1 MDEKNVT
8 SAPEQTGDRDQA
20 LFASLQREKQRK
32 KRRRIIVTVSIVVV
46 LALAIF
52 FGVRAAKKKVSAAV
66 GSMNAPTV
74 SEATV
79 TTGSISTTVSGS
91 GMLTDADTQQIVL
104 PKGVKLDEILVKAG
118 ETVKKGDALATVE
131 LSSVMGAMSTVQA
144 ELNKLDEQLRAAT
157 GETVQPYISTGV
169 NGRVKI
175 VYAQKDDDVAACM
188 MEHNALAV
196 LSLDGYM
203 AVDIDAG
210 SLAAGDEV
218 SVTVGEQTYP
228 GTVDKLQSGSATVL
242 LTDNGPAVD
251 AAASVQDADGNTLG
265 EGTLYIH
272 NPLRITGYAG
282 VISSVNTAENR
293 VVYAGNYLF
302 NLSDTAYSA
311 NYESVLKDRREKEE
325 DLMALLGMY
334 SAGAVTAPFD
344 GSVSSIDYSDK
355 TTASSD
361 STASGTA
368 GGGGIV
374 YGGMMNAYASYGS
387 DGSDSSGGGASSS
400 SSTDA
405 SGETKLLTL
414 SSDTSMK
421 LTVSV
426 DETDIL
432 SVQNGQKAQIT
443 VSTIGDEVFSGV
455 VTAVERSAESSY
467 GITSY
472 KVEITLDKDSR
483 MLPGMTAKAL
493 IRIEGVDNALLIPE
507 KALRQTRDSSFVYTT
522 YDPATGTLGG
532 ETAVIPGLTGGGMVE
547 ITEGLAEGQT
557 VYYQEAYDPYA
568 YYYGSDGDASG
579 GDAWI
584 EDASG
589 GDAFYEASAGDGGA
603 YADSEP
609 LEG

>member
-1 MDEKNVT
+1 MDEKKVT
-8 SAPEQTGDRDQA
+8 SAPEQSGDRDQA

-52 FGVRAAKKKVSAAV
+52 FGVRAAKKKVSEAV
-66 GSMNAPTV
+66 GSRNAPTV
-74 SEATV
+74 SEAIV

-91 GMLTDADTQQIVL
+91 GILTDADTQQIVL
-104 PKGVKLDEILVKAG
+104 PKGVKLEKILVKAG

-157 GETVQPYISTGV
+157 GETVQPYITTGV

-175 VYAQKDDDVAACM
+175 VYAQKDDDVSACM
-188 MEHNALAV
+188 MEHGALAV

-210 SLAAGDEV
+210 SLAAGDKV
-218 SVTVGEQTYP
+218 SVTVDEKTYP
-228 GTVDKLQSGSATVL
+228 GTVDKLQSGKATVL

-251 AAASVQDADGNTLG
+251 AAASVQDADGNTVG
-265 EGTLYIH
+265 SGTLYIH

-282 VISSVNTAENR
+282 VVSAVNTAENR
-293 VVYAGNYLF
+293 QVYAGNSLF
-302 NLSDTAYSA
+302 TLRDTAYSA
-311 NYESVLKDRREKEE
+311 NYESVLKNRREKEE

-355 TTASSD
+355 TTSSSD
-361 STASGTA
+361 KTDSSA
-368 GGGGIV
+368 GGGGMV
-374 YGGMMNAYASYGS
+374 YGGMMNAYASYGP
-387 DGSDSSGGGASSS
+387 DGSDSSGDGSSS
-400 SSTDA
+400 SGSTAA

-432 SVQNGQKAQIT
+432 SA
-443 VSTIGDEVFSGV
+443 
-455 VTAVERSAESSY
+455 
-467 GITSY
+467 
-472 KVEITLDKDSR
+472 R
-483 MLPGMTAKAL
+483 MRAMQLAIDGLSVRPELAL
-493 IRIEGVDNALLIPE
+493 IDGN
-507 KALRQTRDSSFVYTT
+507 RDH
-522 YDPATGTLGG
+522 GR
-532 ETAVIPGLTGGGMVE
+532 TAAIVTPHRCIV
-547 ITEGLAEGQT
+547 
-557 VYYQEAYDPYA
+557 
-568 YYYGSDGDASG
+568 DGDALS
-579 GDAWI
+579 API
-584 EDASG
+584 AAASILAKVSRDRYVCDVLDKQYPEYQFARHKG
-589 GDAFYEASAGDGGA
+589 YGTKLHYEMLNQYGVCPEHRISFLKSWFARKK
-603 YADSEP
+603 
-609 LEG
+609 

>member
-1 MDEKNVT
+1 MDEKKVT
-8 SAPEQTGDRDQA
+8 SAPEQSGDRDQA
-20 LFASLQREKQRK
+20 LFASIRREKQRK

-52 FGVRAAKKKVSAAV
+52 FGVRAAKKKVREAV
-66 GSMNAPTV
+66 GSMKAPTV
-74 SEATV
+74 SEAIV

-104 PKGVKLDEILVKAG
+104 PKGVKLEKILVKAG

-157 GETVQPYISTGV
+157 GETVQPYITTGV

-175 VYAQKDDDVAACM
+175 VYAQKDDDVSACM
-188 MEHNALAV
+188 MEHGALAV

-210 SLAAGDEV
+210 SLAAGDKV
-218 SVTVGEQTYP
+218 SVTVDEKTYP
-228 GTVDKLQSGSATVL
+228 GTVDKLQSGKATVL

-251 AAASVQDADGNTLG
+251 AAASVQDADGNAVG
-265 EGTLYIH
+265 SGTLYIH

-282 VISSVNTAENR
+282 VVSAVNTAENR
-293 VVYAGNYLF
+293 QVYAGNSLF
-302 NLSDTAYSA
+302 TLRDTAYSA
-311 NYESVLKDRREKEE
+311 NYESVLKNRREKEE

-355 TTASSD
+355 TTSSSD
-361 STASGTA
+361 KTDSSA
-368 GGGGIV
+368 GGGGMV
-374 YGGMMNAYASYGS
+374 YGGMMNAYTSYGS
-387 DGSDSSGGGASSS
+387 DGSDSSGDGSSS
-400 SSTDA
+400 SGSTA
-405 SGETKLLTL
+405 ATGETKLLTL

-421 LTVSV
+421 L
-426 DETDIL
+426 
-432 SVQNGQKAQIT
+432 T

-455 VTAVERSAESSY
+455 VTAVERSAKSSY

-472 KVEITLDKDSR
+472 SVEITLDKDPR

-547 ITEGLAEGQT
+547 ITEGLTEGQT

-568 YYYGSDGDASG
+568 YYYGTGGNASG

-589 GDAFYEASAGDGGA
+589 GDAAIAEDDGS

>member
-1 MDEKNVT
+1 
-8 SAPEQTGDRDQA
+8 
-20 LFASLQREKQRK
+20 
-32 KRRRIIVTVSIVVV
+32 
-46 LALAIF
+46 
-52 FGVRAAKKKVSAAV
+52 
-66 GSMNAPTV
+66 
-74 SEATV
+74 
-79 TTGSISTTVSGS
+79 
-91 GMLTDADTQQIVL
+91 
-104 PKGVKLDEILVKAG
+104 
-118 ETVKKGDALATVE
+118 
-131 LSSVMGAMSTVQA
+131 
-144 ELNKLDEQLRAAT
+144 
-157 GETVQPYISTGV
+157 
-169 NGRVKI
+169 
-175 VYAQKDDDVAACM
+175 M

-242 LTDNGPAVD
+242 ITDNGPAVD
-251 AAASVQDADGNTLG
+251 AVASVQDADGNALG
-265 EGTLYIH
+265 EGALYIH
-272 NPLRITGYAG
+272 DPLRITGYAG

-302 NLSDTAYSA
+302 NLRDTAYSA

-355 TTASSD
+355 TTVSSD
-361 STASGTA
+361 STASGAA

-387 DGSDSSGGGASSS
+387 DGSDSSGGGASS

-493 IRIEGVDNALLIPE
+493 IGIEGVDNALLIPE

-568 YYYGSDGDASG
+568 YYYGTDGDASG

>member
-1 MDEKNVT
+1 MDEKNVA
-8 SAPEQTGDRDQA
+8 SAPEQSEDRDQA
-20 LFASLQREKQRK
+20 LFASIRREKQRK

-46 LALAIF
+46 LALVIF
-52 FGVRAAKKKVSAAV
+52 FAVRAAKRKVSEAV

-91 GMLTDADTQQIVL
+91 GMLADADTQPIVL
-104 PKGVKLDEILVKAG
+104 PKGVKLEKILVKAG
-118 ETVKKGDALATVE
+118 ESVKKGDALATVE
-131 LSSVMGAMSTVQA
+131 LSSVMGAMSDVQA
-144 ELNKLDEQLRAAT
+144 ELDKLDEQLRSAA
-157 GETVQPYISTGV
+157 GETVQPYITAGV

-188 MEHNALAV
+188 MEHGALAV

-210 SLAAGDEV
+210 SLAVGDKV
-218 SVTVGEQTYP
+218 SVTVDEKTYP
-228 GTVDKLQSGSATVL
+228 GTVDKLQSGKATVL
-242 LTDNGPAVD
+242 ITDNGPAAD
-251 AAASVQDADGNTLG
+251 AAATVLDADGSTLG
-265 EGTLYIH
+265 EGGLYIH

-282 VISSVNTAENR
+282 VVSAVTTAENR
-293 VVYAGNYLF
+293 QVYAGNYLF
-302 NLSDTAYSA
+302 HLRDTAYSA

-355 TTASSD
+355 AAGSSD
-361 STASGTA
+361 GTDA
-368 GGGGIV
+368 GSYSDGMV
-374 YGGMMNAYASYGS
+374 YGGAANDYVSAGGS
-387 DGSDSSGGGASSS
+387 DGSDGSAA
-400 SSTDA
+400 A

-443 VSTIGDEVFSGV
+443 VSTIGDEVFPGV
-455 VTAVERSAESSY
+455 VTAVERSAKSSY

-472 KVEITLDKDSR
+472 SVEITLDKDSR
-483 MLPGMTAKAL
+483 MLPGMTAKAV

-507 KALRQTRDSSFVYTT
+507 KALRQTRESSFVYTT

-557 VYYQEAYDPYA
+557 VYYQEVYDPYA
-568 YYYGSDGDASG
+568 YYYGTGGDASG

-584 EDASG
+584 EDGSDATLASG
-589 GDAFYEASAGDGGA
+589 GDAALAEDGGSA
-603 YADSEP
+603 AVSVP
-609 LEG
+609 VEG

>member
-8 SAPEQTGDRDQA
+8 PAPETGERDSE
-20 LFASLQREKQRK
+20 LFASLAREKQRK
-32 KRRRIIVTVSIVVV
+32 KRRRLIVTVSIVVV

-52 FGVRAAKKKVSAAV
+52 FGVRAAKKKVSEAV
-66 GSMNAPTV
+66 GSMGAPTV

-91 GMLTDADTQQIVL
+91 GMLSDTDTKQIVL
-104 PKGVKLDEILVKAG
+104 PKGVKLDKILVKAG
-118 ETVKKGDALATVE
+118 ESVKKGDALATVE
-131 LSSVMGAMSTVQA
+131 LSSVMGAMRNVQA
-144 ELNKLDEQLRAAT
+144 ELDKLDGELRSAT
-157 GETVQPYISTGV
+157 GETVAPYISTGIA
-169 NGRVKI
+169 GRVKT

-188 MEHNALAV
+188 MEHGALAV

-203 AVDIDAG
+203 AMDIDAG
-210 SLAAGDEV
+210 TLAAGDKV
-218 SVTVGEQTYP
+218 RVTVGEKTYP
-228 GTVDKLQSGSATVL
+228 GTVDEVQSGKATIL

-251 AAASVQDADGNTLG
+251 AAASVQDADGNALG

-282 VISSVNTAENR
+282 VVSSVNIAEER
-293 VVYAGNYLF
+293 QVYAGYYLF
-302 NLSDTAYSA
+302 NLRDTAYSA
-311 NYESVLKDRREKEE
+311 NYESVLKTRREKEE
-325 DLMALLGMY
+325 DLLALLGMY
-334 SAGAVTAPFD
+334 STGAVTAPFD

-361 STASGTA
+361 STASGAA
-368 GGGGIV
+368 GGGTV
-374 YGGMMNAYASYGS
+374 YGGMMNSYASSGS

-414 SSDTSMK
+414 SPDTSMK
-421 LTVSV
+421 LTVGV
-426 DETDIL
+426 DETSIL
-432 SVQNGQKAQIT
+432 SVQNGQRAQVT
-443 VSTIGDEVFSGV
+443 VSSIGEDVFSGT

-472 KVEITLDKDSR
+472 NVEITMDKDPR

-493 IRIEGVDNALLIPE
+493 IRIEGVDDALLIPE

-522 YDPATGTLGG
+522 YDPATGALGG
-532 ETAVIPGLTGGGMVE
+532 ETPVITGLTGGGMVE
-547 ITEGLAEGQT
+547 IVEGLAEGQT
-557 VYYQEAYDPYA
+557 VYYQEAFDPYA
-568 YYYGSDGDASG
+568 YYYGTGGDASG

-589 GDAFYEASAGDGGA
+589 GDAALASGGEA
-603 YADSEP
+603 EP
-609 LEG
+609 VPAEG

>member
-8 SAPEQTGDRDQA
+8 AAPEQTGDRDSE
-20 LFASLQREKQRK
+20 LFASIQKEKQRK
-32 KRRRIIVTVSIVVV
+32 KTRRLIVTISIVVV

-52 FGVRAAKKKVSAAV
+52 LGVRAAKKKVSEAV
-66 GSMNAPTV
+66 GSMSAPTV
-74 SEATV
+74 SEAAV

-91 GMLTDADTQQIVL
+91 GMLSDADTTQIVL
-104 PKGVKLDEILVKAG
+104 PKGVKLGKILVKAG
-118 ETVKKGDALATVE
+118 ETVKQGDALATVE
-131 LSSVMGAMSTVQA
+131 LSSVMSAMSDVQA
-144 ELNKLDEQLRAAT
+144 ELDKLDSELRAAT
-157 GETVQPYISTGV
+157 GETVPSYISTGV

-175 VYAQKDDDVAACM
+175 LYAQTDDDVAACM
-188 MEHNALAV
+188 MEHGALAV

-210 SLAAGDEV
+210 SLAAEDKV
-218 SVTVGEQTYP
+218 SVTVGETTYP
-228 GTVDKLQSGSATVL
+228 GTVDKVQSGTATIL

-251 AAASVQDADGNTLG
+251 ADAAVSDADGNPLG

-272 NPLRITGYAG
+272 NPLRVTGYAG
-282 VISSVNTAENR
+282 VISAVNTAENR
-293 VVYAGNYLF
+293 QVYAGNYLF
-302 NLSDTAYSA
+302 SLRDTAYSA

-355 TTASSD
+355 SAADSGSTDSD
-361 STASGTA
+361 SNSG
-368 GGGGIV
+368 GMV
-374 YGGMMNAYASYGS
+374 YGGSASDYVTANSGS
-387 DGSDSSGGGASSS
+387 NSSGSVAA
-400 SSTDA
+400 D
-405 SGETKLLTL
+405 GETKLLTL

-426 DETDIL
+426 DETSIL
-432 SVQNGQKAQIT
+432 SVQVGQQAQIT
-443 VSTIGDEVFSGV
+443 VSTIGEEVFSGA

-472 KVEITLDKDSR
+472 KVEITLDKDAR

-507 KALRQTRDSSFVYTT
+507 KALRQTRDSSYVYTT

-532 ETAVIPGLTGGGMVE
+532 ETAVIPGLSGGGMVE
-547 ITEGLAEGQT
+547 ITEGLTEGQT
-557 VYYQEAYDPYA
+557 IYYMEAYDPYA
-568 YYYGSDGDASG
+568 YMYGTGGDASG
-579 GDAWI
+579 GDAWV

-589 GDAFYEASAGDGGA
+589 GDVYIYEASDGDASFAAADGASYAVSVPVGG
-603 YADSEP
+603 
-609 LEG
+609 

>member
-8 SAPEQTGDRDQA
+8 SAPDQTGDRDQA
-20 LFASLQREKQRK
+20 LFASIQREKQRK

-66 GSMNAPTV
+66 GSRTAPTV

-104 PKGVKLDEILVKAG
+104 PKGVKLDKILVKAG

-131 LSSVMGAMSTVQA
+131 LSSVMSALSSVQS
-144 ELNKLDEQLRAAT
+144 ELDKLDAQLRAAT

-242 LTDNGPAVD
+242 ITDNGPAVD
-251 AAASVQDADGNTLG
+251 AAASVQDADGNALG

-272 NPLRITGYAG
+272 DPLRITGYAG

-302 NLSDTAYSA
+302 NLRDTAYSA

-334 SAGAVTAPFD
+334 SAGAVAAPFD

-361 STASGTA
+361 STASGAA

-387 DGSDSSGGGASSS
+387 DGSDSSGGGASS

-443 VSTIGDEVFSGV
+443 VSTIGDEVFSGI

-547 ITEGLAEGQT
+547 ITEGLTEGQT
-557 VYYQEAYDPYA
+557 IYYQEAFDPYA
-568 YYYGSDGDASG
+568 YYYGTDGDASG

-589 GDAFYEASAGDGGA
+589 GDAFYEASAGDGGP

>member
-66 GSMNAPTV
+66 GSRTAPTV

-104 PKGVKLDEILVKAG
+104 PKGVKLDKILVKAG

-131 LSSVMGAMSTVQA
+131 LSSVMSALSSVQS
-144 ELNKLDEQLRAAT
+144 ELDKLDAQLRAAT

-218 SVTVGEQTYP
+218 SVTVGEQMYP

-251 AAASVQDADGNTLG
+251 AVASVQDADGNTLG

-361 STASGTA
+361 STASGAA
-368 GGGGIV
+368 GGGGMV

-387 DGSDSSGGGASSS
+387 DGSDSSGGGASS

-547 ITEGLAEGQT
+547 ITEGLTEGQT
-557 VYYQEAYDPYA
+557 VYYQEAFDPYA
-568 YYYGSDGDASG
+568 YYYGTDGDASG

>member
-1 MDEKNVT
+1 MLRPACRMV
-8 SAPEQTGDRDQA
+8 
-20 LFASLQREKQRK
+20 
-32 KRRRIIVTVSIVVV
+32 
-46 LALAIF
+46 
-52 FGVRAAKKKVSAAV
+52 
-66 GSMNAPTV
+66 NA
-74 SEATV
+74 
-79 TTGSISTTVSGS
+79 
-91 GMLTDADTQQIVL
+91 
-104 PKGVKLDEILVKAG
+104 
-118 ETVKKGDALATVE
+118 
-131 LSSVMGAMSTVQA
+131 
-144 ELNKLDEQLRAAT
+144 
-157 GETVQPYISTGV
+157 
-169 NGRVKI
+169 
-175 VYAQKDDDVAACM
+175 
-188 MEHNALAV
+188 
-196 LSLDGYM
+196 
-203 AVDIDAG
+203 
-210 SLAAGDEV
+210 
-218 SVTVGEQTYP
+218 
-228 GTVDKLQSGSATVL
+228 
-242 LTDNGPAVD
+242 
-251 AAASVQDADGNTLG
+251 
-265 EGTLYIH
+265 
-272 NPLRITGYAG
+272 
-282 VISSVNTAENR
+282 AENR
-293 VVYAGNYLF
+293 QVYAGNSLF
-302 NLSDTAYSA
+302 TLRDTAYSA
-311 NYESVLKDRREKEE
+311 NYESVLKNRREKEE

-355 TTASSD
+355 TTSSSD
-361 STASGTA
+361 KTDSSA
-368 GGGGIV
+368 GGGGMV
-374 YGGMMNAYASYGS
+374 YGGMMNAYTSYGS
-387 DGSDSSGGGASSS
+387 DGSDSSGDGSSS
-400 SSTDA
+400 SGSTA
-405 SGETKLLTL
+405 ATGETKLLTL

-455 VTAVERSAESSY
+455 VTAVERSAKSSY

-472 KVEITLDKDSR
+472 SVEITLDKDPR

-547 ITEGLAEGQT
+547 ITEGLTEGQT

-568 YYYGSDGDASG
+568 YYYGTGGNASG

-589 GDAFYEASAGDGGA
+589 GDAAIAEDDGA

>member
-1 MDEKNVT
+1 MDEKKVT
-8 SAPEQTGDRDQA
+8 SAPEQSGDRDQA
-20 LFASLQREKQRK
+20 LFASIRREKQRK

-52 FGVRAAKKKVSAAV
+52 FGVRAAKKKVREAV
-66 GSMNAPTV
+66 GSMKAPTV
-74 SEATV
+74 SEAIV

-104 PKGVKLDEILVKAG
+104 PKGVKLEKILVKAG

-157 GETVQPYISTGV
+157 GETVQPYITTGV

-175 VYAQKDDDVAACM
+175 VYAQKDDDVSACM
-188 MEHNALAV
+188 MEHGALAV

-210 SLAAGDEV
+210 SLAAGDKV
-218 SVTVGEQTYP
+218 SVTVDEKTYP
-228 GTVDKLQSGSATVL
+228 GTVDKLQSGKATVL

-251 AAASVQDADGNTLG
+251 AAASVQDADGNTVG
-265 EGTLYIH
+265 SGTLYIH

-282 VISSVNTAENR
+282 VVSYVNTAENR
-293 VVYAGNYLF
+293 QVYAGNSLF
-302 NLSDTAYSA
+302 TLRDTAYSA
-311 NYESVLKDRREKEE
+311 NYESVLKNRREKEE

-355 TTASSD
+355 TTSSSD
-361 STASGTA
+361 KTDSSA
-368 GGGGIV
+368 GGGGMV
-374 YGGMMNAYASYGS
+374 YGGMMNAYTSYGS
-387 DGSDSSGGGASSS
+387 DGSDSSGDGSSS
-400 SSTDA
+400 SGSTAA

-432 SVQNGQKAQIT
+432 SARMKAMQLAID
-443 VSTIGDEVFSGV
+443 GLAPRPDF
-455 VTAVERSAESSY
+455 
-467 GITSY
+467 
-472 KVEITLDKDSR
+472 
-483 MLPGMTAKAL
+483 AL
-493 IRIEGVDNALLIPE
+493 IDGN
-507 KALRQTRDSSFVYTT
+507 RDHGKFAAVTT
-522 YDPATGTLGG
+522 PHRCI
-532 ETAVIPGLTGGGMVE
+532 V
-547 ITEGLAEGQT
+547 
-557 VYYQEAYDPYA
+557 
-568 YYYGSDGDASG
+568 G
-579 GDAWI
+579 GDAHA
-584 EDASG
+584 ASIAAASILAKVSRDRYVIDVLDKQYPEYQFARHKG
-589 GDAFYEASAGDGGA
+589 YGTKLHYEMLDKFGPCAEHRMSFLKKWSAGGRT
-603 YADSEP
+603 
-609 LEG
+609 

>member
-8 SAPEQTGDRDQA
+8 PAPEQSGDRDQA
-20 LFASLQREKQRK
+20 LFASLAREKQRK
-32 KRRRIIVTVSIVVV
+32 KRRRLIVTVSIVVV

-52 FGVRAAKKKVSAAV
+52 FGVRAAKKKVSEAV
-66 GSMNAPTV
+66 GGMTAPTV

-91 GMLTDADTQQIVL
+91 GMLSDTDTKQIVL
-104 PKGVKLDEILVKAG
+104 PKGVKLDKILVKAG
-118 ETVKKGDALATVE
+118 ESVKKGDALATVE
-131 LSSVMGAMSTVQA
+131 LSSVMGAMNDVQS
-144 ELNKLDEQLRAAT
+144 ELDKLDGELRSAT
-157 GETVQPYISTGV
+157 GETVAPYISAGV
-169 NGRVKI
+169 AGRVKT

-188 MEHNALAV
+188 MEHGALAV

-203 AVDIDAG
+203 AMDIDAG
-210 SLAAGDEV
+210 TLAAGDKV
-218 SVTVGEQTYP
+218 SVTVVEKTYP
-228 GTVDKLQSGSATVL
+228 GTVDEVQSGKATIL

-251 AAASVQDADGNTLG
+251 AAASVQDADGNALG

-282 VISSVNTAENR
+282 VVSSVNIAEER
-293 VVYAGNYLF
+293 QVYAGYYLF
-302 NLSDTAYSA
+302 NLRDTAYSA
-311 NYESVLKDRREKEE
+311 NYESVLKTRREKEE
-325 DLMALLGMY
+325 DLLALLGMY
-334 SAGAVTAPFD
+334 STGAVTAPFD

-361 STASGTA
+361 STTSGAA
-368 GGGGIV
+368 GGGGTV
-374 YGGMMNAYASYGS
+374 YGGMMNSYASYGS

-414 SSDTSMK
+414 SPDTSMK
-421 LTVSV
+421 LTVGV
-426 DETDIL
+426 DETSIL
-432 SVQNGQKAQIT
+432 SVQNGQRAQVT
-443 VSTIGDEVFSGV
+443 VSSIGEDVFSGT

-472 KVEITLDKDSR
+472 NVEITMDKDPR
-483 MLPGMTAKAL
+483 MLPGMTAKAV
-493 IRIEGVDNALLIPE
+493 IRIEGVDDALLIPE

-522 YDPATGTLGG
+522 YDPATGALGG
-532 ETAVIPGLTGGGMVE
+532 ETPVITGLTGGGMVE
-547 ITEGLAEGQT
+547 IVEGLAEGQT

-568 YYYGSDGDASG
+568 YYYGTGGDASG

-589 GDAFYEASAGDGGA
+589 GDAALASGGEA
-603 YADSEP
+603 EP
-609 LEG
+609 VPAEG

>member
-1 MDEKNVT
+1 M
-8 SAPEQTGDRDQA
+8 
-20 LFASLQREKQRK
+20 
-32 KRRRIIVTVSIVVV
+32 
-46 LALAIF
+46 
-52 FGVRAAKKKVSAAV
+52 
-66 GSMNAPTV
+66 
-74 SEATV
+74 
-79 TTGSISTTVSGS
+79 
-91 GMLTDADTQQIVL
+91 
-104 PKGVKLDEILVKAG
+104 
-118 ETVKKGDALATVE
+118 
-131 LSSVMGAMSTVQA
+131 
-144 ELNKLDEQLRAAT
+144 
-157 GETVQPYISTGV
+157 QPYITAGV

-188 MEHNALAV
+188 MEHGALAV

-210 SLAAGDEV
+210 SLAAGDKV
-218 SVTVGEQTYP
+218 SVTVDEKTYP
-228 GTVDKLQSGSATVL
+228 GTVDKLQSGKATVL
-242 LTDNGPAVD
+242 ITDNGPAAD
-251 AAASVQDADGNTLG
+251 AAATVLDADGSTLG
-265 EGTLYIH
+265 EGALYIH

-282 VISSVNTAENR
+282 VVSAVNTAENR
-293 VVYAGNYLF
+293 QVYAGNYLF
-302 NLSDTAYSA
+302 HLRDTAYSA

-355 TTASSD
+355 AAGSSD
-361 STASGTA
+361 GTDA
-368 GGGGIV
+368 GSYSDGMV
-374 YGGMMNAYASYGS
+374 YGGAANDYVSAGGS
-387 DGSDSSGGGASSS
+387 DGSDGSAA
-400 SSTDA
+400 A

-443 VSTIGDEVFSGV
+443 VSTIGDEVFPGV
-455 VTAVERSAESSY
+455 VTAVERSAKSSY

-472 KVEITLDKDSR
+472 SVEITLDKDSR
-483 MLPGMTAKAL
+483 MLPGMTAKAV

-507 KALRQTRDSSFVYTT
+507 KALRQTRESSFVYTT

-557 VYYQEAYDPYA
+557 VYYQEVYDPYA
-568 YYYGSDGDASG
+568 YYYGTGGDASG

-584 EDASG
+584 EDGSDATLASG
-589 GDAFYEASAGDGGA
+589 GDAALAEDGGSA
-603 YADSEP
+603 AVSVP
-609 LEG
+609 VEG

>member
-1 MDEKNVT
+1 
-8 SAPEQTGDRDQA
+8 
-20 LFASLQREKQRK
+20 
-32 KRRRIIVTVSIVVV
+32 
-46 LALAIF
+46 
-52 FGVRAAKKKVSAAV
+52 
-66 GSMNAPTV
+66 
-74 SEATV
+74 
-79 TTGSISTTVSGS
+79 
-91 GMLTDADTQQIVL
+91 
-104 PKGVKLDEILVKAG
+104 
-118 ETVKKGDALATVE
+118 
-131 LSSVMGAMSTVQA
+131 
-144 ELNKLDEQLRAAT
+144 
-157 GETVQPYISTGV
+157 
-169 NGRVKI
+169 
-175 VYAQKDDDVAACM
+175 M

-228 GTVDKLQSGSATVL
+228 GTVDKLQSGRATVL
-242 LTDNGPAVD
+242 ITDNGPAVD
-251 AAASVQDADGNTLG
+251 AVASVQDADGNALG

-272 NPLRITGYAG
+272 DPLRITGYAG

-302 NLSDTAYSA
+302 NLRDTAYSA

-355 TTASSD
+355 TTGSGD
-361 STASGTA
+361 GTDTDTDASGD
-368 GGGGIV
+368 GMV
-374 YGGMMNAYASYGS
+374 YGGSSSGYVSAG
-387 DGSDSSGGGASSS
+387 GSDSSSSG
-400 SSTDA
+400 TDA

-455 VTAVERSAESSY
+455 VTAVERSAKSSY

-472 KVEITLDKDSR
+472 SVEITLDKDSR

-522 YDPATGTLGG
+522 YDPATGVLGG

-547 ITEGLAEGQT
+547 ITEGLTEGQT

-568 YYYGSDGDASG
+568 YYYGTDGDASG
-579 GDAWI
+579 GDAWV
-584 EDASG
+584 EDGSEDITLSSG
-589 GDAFYEASAGDGGA
+589 GDALPAEDGG
-603 YADSEP
+603 SEIVSTP
-609 LEG
+609 VEG

>member
-8 SAPEQTGDRDQA
+8 SAPEQNGDRDQA

-52 FGVRAAKKKVSAAV
+52 FGVRAAKKKVSDAV
-66 GSMNAPTV
+66 GSRNAPTV

-91 GMLTDADTQQIVL
+91 GMLSDADTTQIVL

-131 LSSVMGAMSTVQA
+131 LSSVMGALSDVQA
-144 ELNKLDEQLRAAT
+144 ELDKLDEQLRAAA

-175 VYAQKDDDVAACM
+175 VYAQVDDDVAACM

-203 AVDIDAG
+203 AADIDAG

-218 SVTVGEQTYP
+218 SVTVDEQTYP
-228 GTVDKLQSGSATVL
+228 GTVDKIQSGRATVL
-242 LTDNGPAVD
+242 ITDNGPAVD
-251 AAASVQDADGNTLG
+251 AKASVQDADGNSLG

-282 VISSVNTAENR
+282 VVSAVNTAENR

-302 NLSDTAYSA
+302 NLRDTAYSA

-355 TTASSD
+355 NTGSSD
-361 STASGTA
+361 GTDTDSYSD
-368 GGGGIV
+368 GMV
-374 YGGMMNAYASYGS
+374 YGGSSSGYVSANGS
-387 DGSDSSGGGASSS
+387 DGSDSGTAS
-400 SSTDA
+400 T
-405 SGETKLLTL
+405 GETKLLTL

-455 VTAVERSAESSY
+455 VTAVERSAKSSY

-472 KVEITLDKDSR
+472 SVEITLDKDSR

-522 YDPATGTLGG
+522 YDSATGVLGG

-547 ITEGLAEGQT
+547 ITEGLTEGQT

-568 YYYGSDGDASG
+568 YYFGTDGDASG

-584 EDASG
+584 EDGGDGEVIVSSG
-589 GDAFYEASAGDGGA
+589 GDAVPAGDDGTTVVTV
-603 YADSEP
+603 P
-609 LEG
+609 VEG

>member
-20 LFASLQREKQRK
+20 LFASIQREKQRK

-52 FGVRAAKKKVSAAV
+52 FGVRAAKKKVSEAV
-66 GSMNAPTV
+66 GSRNTPTV

-104 PKGVKLDEILVKAG
+104 PKGVKLDKILVKAG

-131 LSSVMGAMSTVQA
+131 LSSVMGAMSDVQS
-144 ELNKLDEQLRAAT
+144 ELDKLDEQLRAAT
-157 GETVQPYISTGV
+157 GETVQPYITTGV

-188 MEHNALAV
+188 MEHGALAV

-203 AVDIDAG
+203 AVNIDAG
-210 SLAAGDEV
+210 SLAAGDKV
-218 SVTVGEQTYP
+218 SVTVDEKTYP
-228 GTVDKLQSGSATVL
+228 GTVDKIQSGKATVL
-242 LTDNGPAVD
+242 ITDNGPAVD
-251 AAASVQDADGNTLG
+251 AAATVLDADGSTLG
-265 EGTLYIH
+265 EGALYIH

-282 VISSVNTAENR
+282 IVSSVNTAVER
-293 VVYAGNYLF
+293 QVYAGNYLF
-302 NLSDTAYSA
+302 NLRDTAYSA

-355 TTASSD
+355 TTGSGDDTDTGDYSD
-361 STASGTA
+361 GM
-368 GGGGIV
+368 V
-374 YGGMMNAYASYGS
+374 YGGSSNGYVSSGGS
-387 DGSDSSGGGASSS
+387 DGSDG
-400 SSTDA
+400 STA
-405 SGETKLLTL
+405 TTGETKLLTL
-414 SSDTSMK
+414 SSDTSMT

-455 VTAVERSAESSY
+455 VTAAERSAESSY

-472 KVEITLDKDSR
+472 KVEITLDKDPR

-568 YYYGSDGDASG
+568 YYYGTDGDASG

-584 EDASG
+584 EDGGDGEVTVSSG
-589 GDAFYEASAGDGGA
+589 GDAVIAEGGETTVV
-603 YADSEP
+603 SVP
-609 LEG
+609 VEG

>member
-20 LFASLQREKQRK
+20 LFASIQREKQRK

-66 GSMNAPTV
+66 GSRTAPTV

-104 PKGVKLDEILVKAG
+104 PKGVKLDKILVKAG
-118 ETVKKGDALATVE
+118 ETVKKGDPLATVE
-131 LSSVMGAMSTVQA
+131 LSSVMGALSDVQA
-144 ELNKLDEQLRAAT
+144 ELDKLDEQLRAAT

-228 GTVDKLQSGSATVL
+228 GTVDKLQSGKATVL
-242 LTDNGPAVD
+242 LTDNGPAADV
-251 AAASVQDADGNTLG
+251 AASVQDADGNTLG

-568 YYYGSDGDASG
+568 YYYGTDGDASG

>member
-20 LFASLQREKQRK
+20 LFASIQREKQRK

-52 FGVRAAKKKVSAAV
+52 FGVRAAKKKVSEAV
-66 GSMNAPTV
+66 GSRNTPTV

-104 PKGVKLDEILVKAG
+104 PKGVKLDKILVKAG

-131 LSSVMGAMSTVQA
+131 LSSVMGAMSDVQS
-144 ELNKLDEQLRAAT
+144 ELDKLDEQLRAAT
-157 GETVQPYISTGV
+157 GETVQPYITTGV

-188 MEHNALAV
+188 MEHGALAV

-203 AVDIDAG
+203 AVNIDAG
-210 SLAAGDEV
+210 SLAAGDKV
-218 SVTVGEQTYP
+218 SVTVDEKTYP
-228 GTVDKLQSGSATVL
+228 GTVDKIQSGKATVL
-242 LTDNGPAVD
+242 ITDNGPAVD
-251 AAASVQDADGNTLG
+251 AAATVLDADGSTLG
-265 EGTLYIH
+265 EGALYIH

-282 VISSVNTAENR
+282 IVSSVNTAVER
-293 VVYAGNYLF
+293 QVYAGNYLF
-302 NLSDTAYSA
+302 NLRDTAYSA

-355 TTASSD
+355 TTGSGDDTDTGDYSD
-361 STASGTA
+361 GM
-368 GGGGIV
+368 V
-374 YGGMMNAYASYGS
+374 YGGSSNGYVSSGGS
-387 DGSDSSGGGASSS
+387 DGSDG
-400 SSTDA
+400 STA
-405 SGETKLLTL
+405 TTGETKLLTL
-414 SSDTSMK
+414 SSDTSMT

-455 VTAVERSAESSY
+455 VTAVERSAKSSY

-472 KVEITLDKDSR
+472 SVEITLDKDSR

-568 YYYGSDGDASG
+568 YYYGTDGDASG

-584 EDASG
+584 EDGGDGEVTVSSG
-589 GDAFYEASAGDGGA
+589 GDAVIAEGGETTVV
-603 YADSEP
+603 SVP
-609 LEG
+609 VEG

>member
-8 SAPEQTGDRDQA
+8 SAPEQAGDRDQA
-20 LFASLQREKQRK
+20 LFESLQREKQRK
-32 KRRRIIVTVSIVVV
+32 KRRRIIVTVSILVV

-52 FGVRAAKKKVSAAV
+52 FGVRAAKKKVSDAV

-74 SEATV
+74 SDATV

-104 PKGVKLDEILVKAG
+104 PKGVKLDKILVKAG

-131 LSSVMGAMSTVQA
+131 LSSVMGAMSDVQS
-144 ELNKLDEQLRAAT
+144 ELDKLDEQLRAAT

-188 MEHNALAV
+188 MEHGALAV

-203 AVDIDAG
+203 AADIDAG
-210 SLAAGDEV
+210 SLAVGDKV
-218 SVTVGEQTYP
+218 SVIVDEKTYP
-228 GTVDKLQSGSATVL
+228 GTVDKIQSGKATVL

-251 AAASVQDADGNTLG
+251 AAASVQDADGNVLG

-282 VISSVNTAENR
+282 IVSYVNIAENR
-293 VVYAGNYLF
+293 QVYAGNYLF
-302 NLSDTAYSA
+302 NLRDTAYSA

-355 TTASSD
+355 T
-361 STASGTA
+361 SGTSD
-368 GGGGIV
+368 GTDTDPYSDGMV
-374 YGGMMNAYASYGS
+374 YGGSSNGYVSANGS
-387 DGSDSSGGGASSS
+387 DGSDGSTAS
-400 SSTDA
+400 T
-405 SGETKLLTL
+405 GETKLLTL

-455 VTAVERSAESSY
+455 VTAVERSAKSSY

-472 KVEITLDKDSR
+472 SVEITLDKDSR

-522 YDPATGTLGG
+522 YDPATGALGG

-547 ITEGLAEGQT
+547 ITDGLTEGQT
-557 VYYQEAYDPYA
+557 IYYQEAYDPYA
-568 YYYGSDGDASG
+568 YYYGTDGDASG

-584 EDASG
+584 EDGGDGEVTVSSG
-589 GDAFYEASAGDGGA
+589 GDAVPAGDDGTTVVTV
-603 YADSEP
+603 P
-609 LEG
+609 VEG

>member
-8 SAPEQTGDRDQA
+8 PAPETGERDSE
-20 LFASLQREKQRK
+20 LFASLAREKQRK
-32 KRRRIIVTVSIVVV
+32 KRRRLIVTVSIVVV

-52 FGVRAAKKKVSAAV
+52 FGVRAAKKKVSEAV
-66 GSMNAPTV
+66 GGMTAPTV

-91 GMLTDADTQQIVL
+91 GMLSDTDTKQIVL
-104 PKGVKLDEILVKAG
+104 PKGVKLDKILVKAG
-118 ETVKKGDALATVE
+118 ESVKKGDALATVE
-131 LSSVMGAMSTVQA
+131 LSSVMGAMRNVQA
-144 ELNKLDEQLRAAT
+144 ELDKLDGELRSAT
-157 GETVQPYISTGV
+157 GETVAPYISTGV
-169 NGRVKI
+169 AGRVKI

-188 MEHNALAV
+188 MEHGALAV

-203 AVDIDAG
+203 AMDIDAG
-210 SLAAGDEV
+210 TLAAGDKV
-218 SVTVGEQTYP
+218 SVTVGEKTYP
-228 GTVDKLQSGSATVL
+228 GTVDEVQSGKATIL

-251 AAASVQDADGNTLG
+251 AAAAVQDADGNALG

-282 VISSVNTAENR
+282 VVSSVNIAEER
-293 VVYAGNYLF
+293 QVYAGYYLF
-302 NLSDTAYSA
+302 NLRDTAYSA
-311 NYESVLKDRREKEE
+311 NYESVLKTRREKEE
-325 DLMALLGMY
+325 DLLALLGMY
-334 SAGAVTAPFD
+334 STGAVTAPFD

-361 STASGTA
+361 STASGAA
-368 GGGGIV
+368 GGGGTV
-374 YGGMMNAYASYGS
+374 YGGMMNSYASYGS

-414 SSDTSMK
+414 SPDTSMK
-421 LTVSV
+421 LTVGV
-426 DETDIL
+426 DETSIL
-432 SVQNGQKAQIT
+432 SVQNGQRAQVT
-443 VSTIGDEVFSGV
+443 VSSIGEDVFSGT

-472 KVEITLDKDSR
+472 NVEITMDKDPR
-483 MLPGMTAKAL
+483 MLPGMTAKAV
-493 IRIEGVDNALLIPE
+493 IRIEGVDDALLIPE

-522 YDPATGTLGG
+522 YDPATGALGG
-532 ETAVIPGLTGGGMVE
+532 ETPVITGLTGGGMVE
-547 ITEGLAEGQT
+547 IVEGLTEGQT

-568 YYYGSDGDASG
+568 YYYGTGGDASG

-589 GDAFYEASAGDGGA
+589 GDAALASGGEA
-603 YADSEP
+603 EP
-609 LEG
+609 VPAEG